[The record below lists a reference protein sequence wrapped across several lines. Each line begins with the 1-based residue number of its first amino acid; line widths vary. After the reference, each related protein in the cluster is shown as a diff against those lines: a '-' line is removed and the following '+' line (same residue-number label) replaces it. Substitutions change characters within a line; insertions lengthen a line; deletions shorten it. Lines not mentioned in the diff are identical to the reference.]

1 MLEGNIPIA
10 LILGLVIGVLFLA
23 AEFYHEKYCFEC
35 KGPKSKEKQV
45 SIIAGF
51 SIAYF
56 FLKLL
61 PEIFQELSS
70 YHTTPGQEIFTYSAI
85 FIGFCFIHLSE
96 KMILKR
102 VGNQCRTIIKDL
114 VIKKKQLEIEEKVT
128 EHKLS
133 AELEREKWDKL
144 TLRKLA
150 ESLTGL
156 NQQDKDLKKH
166 EKEIKM
172 ELQSHLNT
180 DLEKVH
186 VVINYFYHI
195 IVGLIVFNLLE
206 DNLISGILF
215 SFFAILKATISNTSN
230 RHIKIFDINIHT
242 KIEEH
247 NLIRILSIT
256 SVLTGVVIGLI
267 FEIFYPISS
276 FVIFHFFAFIS
287 GIILYIIV
295 REVIPQEEKGRPYY
309 FVSGVTIFIVI
320 LIFIE
325 LLSNY
330 ILIG

>member
-1 MLEGNIPIA
+1 MSEVNVVIA
-10 LILGLVIGVLFLA
+10 LILGLVIGVFFLA
-23 AEFYHEKYCFEC
+23 AELYHEKYCFEC

-45 SIIAGF
+45 SIVAGF

-61 PEIFQELSS
+61 PEIFQELSH
-70 YHTTPGQEIFTYSAI
+70 YNQEIFTYSAI
-85 FIGFCFIHLSE
+85 FVGFCFIHLSE

-102 VGNQCRTIIKDL
+102 VGNKCRTIIKDL
-114 VIKKKQLEIEEKVT
+114 VIKKKQLEIDEKVT

-133 AELEREKWDKL
+133 NELEREEWDKL

-150 ESLTGL
+150 EKLTGL
-156 NQQDKDLKKH
+156 NQKDQELKKS
-166 EKEIKM
+166 EKEIKI
-172 ELQSHLNT
+172 ELQSHLNK

-186 VVINYFYHI
+186 VVINYFYHL
-195 IVGLIVFNLLE
+195 IVGLIIFNLLKE
-206 DNLISGILF
+206 TLISGILF

-256 SVLTGVVIGLI
+256 SVLTGIVIGLI

-276 FVIFHFFAFIS
+276 FVIFHSFAFIS

-295 REVIPQEEKGRPYY
+295 SELIPQEEKGRHYY
-309 FVSGVTIFIVI
+309 FISGATIFIII

-330 ILIG
+330 VLIE

>member
-1 MLEGNIPIA
+1 MSEVNIVIA
-10 LILGLVIGVLFLA
+10 LVLGLVIGVLFLLT
-23 AEFYHEKYCFEC
+23 EFYHEKYCFEC
-35 KGPKSKEKQV
+35 KGTRSKEKQV

-61 PEIFQELSS
+61 PEIFQELSN
-70 YHTTPGQEIFTYSAI
+70 YNQEIYTYSAI
-85 FIGFCFIHLSE
+85 FVGFCFIHLSE

-114 VIKKKQLEIEEKVT
+114 VIKKKQLEIEGKIT
-128 EHKLS
+128 ERKLNV
-133 AELEREKWDKL
+133 ELERDKWDKL
-144 TLRKLA
+144 TVRKLA
-150 ESLTGL
+150 ETITGL
-156 NQQDKDLKKH
+156 NEQDKELKEH

-172 ELQSHLNT
+172 ELESHLNK

-186 VVINYFYHI
+186 IVINYFYHI
-195 IVGLIVFNLLE
+195 IVGLI
-206 DNLISGILF
+206 
-215 SFFAILKATISNTSN
+215 ATISNTSN

-247 NLIRILSIT
+247 NFIKILSIT
-256 SVLTGVVIGLI
+256 SVLTGVVVGLG
-267 FEIFYPISS
+267 FEIIYPLSS
-276 FVIFHFFAFIS
+276 FVIFQCFAFIS

-309 FVSGVTIFIVI
+309 FISGATIFIII

-325 LLSNY
+325 LLSTY

>member
-1 MLEGNIPIA
+1 MSEVNIVIA
-10 LILGLVIGVLFLA
+10 LVLGLVIGVLFLLT
-23 AEFYHEKYCFEC
+23 EFYHEKYCFEC

-61 PEIFQELSS
+61 PEIFQELSH
-70 YHTTPGQEIFTYSAI
+70 YNQEIFTYSAI
-85 FIGFCFIHLSE
+85 FVGFCFIHLSE

-114 VIKKKQLEIEEKVT
+114 VIKKKQLEIEGKIT
-128 EHKLS
+128 ERKLNV
-133 AELEREKWDKL
+133 ELDREKWDKI
-144 TLRKLA
+144 TVRKLA
-150 ESLTGL
+150 ETITGL
-156 NQQDKDLKKH
+156 NEKDKELKEH

-172 ELQSHLNT
+172 ELESHLNK

-186 VVINYFYHI
+186 IVINYFYHI
-195 IVGLIVFNLLE
+195 IVGLIIFNLLKE
-206 DNLISGILF
+206 DLFSGILF

-247 NLIRILSIT
+247 NFIKILSIT
-256 SVLTGVVIGLI
+256 SVLTGVVVGLV
-267 FEIFYPISS
+267 FEIIYPLSS
-276 FVIFHFFAFIS
+276 FVIFQCFAFIS

-309 FVSGVTIFIVI
+309 FISGATIFIII

-325 LLSNY
+325 ILSTY

>member
-1 MLEGNIPIA
+1 MSEGNIVVA
-10 LILGLVIGVLFLA
+10 LVLGLIIGVLFLLT
-23 AEFYHEKYCFEC
+23 EFYHEKYCFEC

-61 PEIFQELSS
+61 PEIFQELS
-70 YHTTPGQEIFTYSAI
+70 YYNQEILTYSAI
-85 FIGFCFIHLSE
+85 FVGFCFIHLSE

-114 VIKKKQLEIEEKVT
+114 VIKKKQLEIEGKIT
-128 EHKLS
+128 ERKLNI
-133 AELEREKWDKL
+133 ELEREKWDKL
-144 TLRKLA
+144 TVRKLA
-150 ESLTGL
+150 ETITGL
-156 NQQDKDLKKH
+156 NEQDKELKEH
-166 EKEIKM
+166 EKEIKI
-172 ELQSHLNT
+172 ELESHLNK

-186 VVINYFYHI
+186 VVTNYFYHI
-195 IVGLIVFNLLE
+195 IVGLIIFNLLKE
-206 DNLISGILF
+206 DLFSGILF

-247 NLIRILSIT
+247 NFIKILSIT
-256 SVLTGVVIGLI
+256 SVLTGVVVGLI
-267 FEIFYPISS
+267 FQIIYPLSS
-276 FVIFHFFAFIS
+276 FVIFQCFAFIS

-309 FVSGVTIFIVI
+309 FISGATIFIII

-325 LLSNY
+325 LFSAN

>member
-1 MLEGNIPIA
+1 MSEVNMVIA
-10 LILGLVIGVLFLA
+10 LILGLVIGILFLLT
-23 AEFYHEKYCFEC
+23 ELYHEKYCFEC

-61 PEIFQELSS
+61 PEIFQELSH
-70 YHTTPGQEIFTYSAI
+70 YNQEILTYSAI
-85 FIGFCFIHLSE
+85 FVGFCFIHLSE

-128 EHKLS
+128 GHKLNV
-133 AELEREKWDKL
+133 ELERENWDNL

-156 NQQDKDLKKH
+156 NKQDKELKEH

-172 ELQSHLNT
+172 ELESHLNK

-186 VVINYFYHI
+186 IVINYFYHI
-195 IVGLIVFNLLE
+195 IVGLIIFNLLKG
-206 DNLISGILF
+206 NVISGILF

-230 RHIKIFDINIHT
+230 RHIKIFDINLHT

-247 NLIRILSIT
+247 NFIKIISIT

-267 FEIFYPISS
+267 FEIFYPLSPFI
-276 FVIFHFFAFIS
+276 IFHCFAFIS
-287 GIILYIIV
+287 GIILYIVV

-309 FVSGVTIFIVI
+309 FVSGATIFIII

-330 ILIG
+330 ILI

>member
-1 MLEGNIPIA
+1 MSEVNMVIA
-10 LILGLVIGVLFLA
+10 LILGLVIGILFLLT
-23 AEFYHEKYCFEC
+23 ELYHEKYCFEC

-61 PEIFQELSS
+61 PEIFQELSH
-70 YHTTPGQEIFTYSAI
+70 YNQEILTYSAI
-85 FIGFCFIHLSE
+85 FVGFCFIHLSE

-128 EHKLS
+128 EHKLNV
-133 AELEREKWDKL
+133 ELERENWDNL

-156 NQQDKDLKKH
+156 NKQDKELKEH

-172 ELQSHLNT
+172 ELESHLNK

-186 VVINYFYHI
+186 IVINYFYHI
-195 IVGLIVFNLLE
+195 IVGLIIFNLLKG
-206 DNLISGILF
+206 NVISGILF

-230 RHIKIFDINIHT
+230 RHIKIFDINLHT

-247 NLIRILSIT
+247 NFIKIISIT

-267 FEIFYPISS
+267 FEIFYPLSPFI
-276 FVIFHFFAFIS
+276 IFHCFAFIS
-287 GIILYIIV
+287 GIILYIVV

-309 FVSGVTIFIVI
+309 FVSGATIFIII

-330 ILIG
+330 ILI

>member
-1 MLEGNIPIA
+1 MLEVNIVIA
-10 LILGLVIGVLFLA
+10 LVLGLVIGVLFLLT
-23 AEFYHEKYCFEC
+23 EFYHEKYCFEC

-61 PEIFQELSS
+61 PEIFQELSQ
-70 YHTTPGQEIFTYSAI
+70 YNQEIFTYSAI
-85 FIGFCFIHLSE
+85 FVGFCFIHLSE

-114 VIKKKQLEIEEKVT
+114 VIKKKQLEIEGKIT
-128 EHKLS
+128 ERKLNV
-133 AELEREKWDKL
+133 ELEREKWDKL
-144 TLRKLA
+144 TVRKLA
-150 ESLTGL
+150 ETISGL
-156 NQQDKDLKKH
+156 NQQDKELKEH

-172 ELQSHLNT
+172 ELESHLNK

-186 VVINYFYHI
+186 VVINYFYHL
-195 IVGLIVFNLLE
+195 IVGLIIFNLLKE
-206 DNLISGILF
+206 DLFSGILF

-247 NLIRILSIT
+247 NFIKILSIT
-256 SVLTGVVIGLI
+256 SVLTGVAIGLI
-267 FEIFYPISS
+267 LELIYPLSS
-276 FVIFHFFAFIS
+276 FVIFQCFAFIS

-309 FVSGVTIFIVI
+309 FISGATIFIII

-325 LLSNY
+325 ILSTY

>member
-1 MLEGNIPIA
+1 MSEGNMVIA
-10 LILGLVIGVLFLA
+10 LILGLVIGILFLLT
-23 AEFYHEKYCFEC
+23 ELYHEKYCFEC

-61 PEIFQELSS
+61 PEIFQELSH
-70 YHTTPGQEIFTYSAI
+70 YNQEILTYSAI
-85 FIGFCFIHLSE
+85 FVGFCFIHLSE

-128 EHKLS
+128 EHKLNV
-133 AELEREKWDKL
+133 ELERENWDNL

-156 NQQDKDLKKH
+156 NKQDKELKEH

-172 ELQSHLNT
+172 ELESHLNK

-186 VVINYFYHI
+186 IVINYFYHI
-195 IVGLIVFNLLE
+195 IVGLIIFNLLKE
-206 DNLISGILF
+206 NVISGILF

-230 RHIKIFDINIHT
+230 RHIKIFDINLHT

-247 NLIRILSIT
+247 NFIKIISIT

-267 FEIFYPISS
+267 FEIFYPLSP
-276 FVIFHFFAFIS
+276 FVIFHCFAFIS
-287 GIILYIIV
+287 GIILYIVV

-309 FVSGVTIFIVI
+309 FVSGATIFIII

-330 ILIG
+330 ILI